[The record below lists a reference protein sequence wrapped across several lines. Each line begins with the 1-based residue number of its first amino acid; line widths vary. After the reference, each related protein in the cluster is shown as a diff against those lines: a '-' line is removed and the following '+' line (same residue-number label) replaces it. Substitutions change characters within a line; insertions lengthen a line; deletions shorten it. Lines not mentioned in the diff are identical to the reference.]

1 MPVDKLHKKA
11 LKSLISTLKFIR
23 MSPNK
28 LLAITL
34 VLLTS
39 NAFSQKKQTVDLD
52 WKIGKQEKLSYLTM
66 MTNIDTSSINLNLGS
81 LNKLFS
87 DSTKVGLAQVKS
99 IFKKINES
107 LNSVDLVTT
116 LSNKGSG
123 IIDIAVVANL
133 NKNTQLSLD
142 TLDEVKKEMITRLQT
157 MNQGVVLRGS
167 VYQKGGIHS
176 FWVKSNQ
183 KNLISVF
190 FELPTK
196 PVKIGDTWE
205 LDINLISNDQNFNCD
220 SSYKVNEVKL
230 TDIKKVNNE
239 NIAVVKYN
247 IVEYV
252 KGVFYAPARSNNQ
265 GEKIETTMMFMHQAI
280 AEFSIEKGRWI
291 SYDGLMTLVSSGV
304 ITANQKTKL
313 TLLKV

>member
-1 MPVDKLHKKA
+1 
-11 LKSLISTLKFIR
+11 

-28 LLAITL
+28 LLVIAL
-34 VLLTS
+34 VFLTS
-39 NAFSQKKQTVDLD
+39 NAFSQKKQQQVDLD

-66 MTNIDTSSINLNLGS
+66 MTNIDTSSIDLNFGS
-81 LNKLFS
+81 FNESFS
-87 DSTKVGLAQVKS
+87 DSTKTGVDEVKS
-99 IFKKINES
+99 ILKKINES
-107 LNSVDLVTT
+107 LKSVDLVTT

-142 TLDEVKKEMITRLQT
+142 TLDDVKKEIITRLQT

-167 VYQKGGIHS
+167 VYQAGGIHS

-183 KNLISVF
+183 KNLISIF

-196 PVKIGDTWE
+196 PVKIGDTWK
-205 LDINLISNDQNFNCD
+205 LDINLISNDQNFDCD
-220 SSYKVNEVKL
+220 SSYKFNEVKL
-230 TDIKKVNNE
+230 IDIKKVNNE

-252 KGVFYAPARSNNQ
+252 KGVFYTPSRSNNQ
-265 GEKIETTMMFMHQAI
+265 GEKIETTMKFTHQAI

-291 SYDGLMTLVSSGV
+291 SYDGLMTLVSSG
-304 ITANQKTKL
+304 IMTANQKTKL